1 MVGAS
6 VADELFA
13 LESESVVNKSMVG
26 ASVAEESFEKESV
39 VNKSIVGESLPD
51 NSFDGES

>member
-26 ASVAEESFEKESV
+26 ASVAEESFEKES
-39 VNKSIVGESLPD
+39 
-51 NSFDGES
+51 